1 MQWQNNGGKM
11 KLWTIKFIVLG
22 LLIVMFLWVAKFEF
36 NCNLWDLW
44 IKGNG
49 FLDHNL
55 AKQGY
60 HRAGAMY
67 IALHILGDIALAAW
81 FLICWG
87 RKEK

>member
-22 LLIVMFLWVAKFEF
+22 LLVGMFLWAAKLEF
-36 NCNLWDLW
+36 NMNIIDLW
-44 IKGNG
+44 HKGNA

-67 IALHILGDIALAAW
+67 IGLSIIRDIIIGLYL
-81 FLICWG
+81 FICWG
-87 RKEK
+87 RKKK